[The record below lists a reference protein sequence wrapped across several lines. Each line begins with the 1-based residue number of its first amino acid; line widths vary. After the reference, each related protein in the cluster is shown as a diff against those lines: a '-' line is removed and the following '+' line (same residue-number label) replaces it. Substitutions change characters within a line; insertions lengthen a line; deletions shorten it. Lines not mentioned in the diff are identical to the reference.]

1 MARMA
6 VNLDQLRNVMAE
18 KSLSVSG
25 LANALNI
32 DTATVYRKMKAN
44 GESFTVGEMHK
55 IVEVLNL
62 SPESA
67 GEIFL
72 FANSQ

>member
-6 VNLDQLRNVMAE
+6 VNLERLRQVMDDKA
-18 KSLSVSG
+18 LSVSG
-25 LANALNI
+25 LANAINV
-32 DTATVYRKMKAN
+32 DMTTVYRKMKAN

-62 SPESA
+62 SPSDA
-67 GEIFL
+67 SDIFL
-72 FANSQ
+72 FMNSQ

>member
-1 MARMA
+1 MA
-6 VNLDQLRNVMAE
+6 VNLDRLRKVMDE

-55 IVEVLNL
+55 IVEVLAL
-62 SPESA
+62 STTDA